1 MRDLRRAGAMS
12 TDMGGLSDA
21 LRHLGAAPYG
31 CDTMTPQ
38 AQVERWLDDAIIG
51 LDLCPF
57 AAKVRRADGI
67 RMAFVSVS
75 EPLHAVHATLEEARA
90 LLNQSSESPR
100 TTLVVVTAG
109 LGSFETD
116 LDVVATVEE
125 ALDEVGAEGILQ
137 VASFHPDYRF
147 EGEDEDGVSHF
158 TNRAPFPILHLL
170 REEDV
175 SEAIDRH
182 PDPGGI
188 PSANITKLEAM
199 GAAKVRELWRRWSA
213 AD

>member
-1 MRDLRRAGAMS
+1 
-12 TDMGGLSDA
+12 
-21 LRHLGAAPYG
+21 
-31 CDTMTPQ
+31 MTPK
-38 AQVERWLDDAIIG
+38 AQLERWLDEAIIG

-57 AAKVRRADGI
+57 AAKVRRAGGV
-67 RMAFVSVS
+67 RMAFLSVS
-75 EPLHAVHATLEEARA
+75 DPLHAVHATLEEARA
-90 LLNQSSESPR
+90 LLSEGPDSAR
-100 TTLVVVTAG
+100 TTLVVVTEG
-109 LGSFETD
+109 LEVFETY

-125 ALDEVGAEGILQ
+125 ALGEVGAGGILQ

-147 EGEDEDGVSHF
+147 EGEDEDSVSHF

-175 SEAIDRH
+175 SEALDRH

-188 PSANITKLEAM
+188 PAANTARLEAM
-199 GAAKVRELWRRWSA
+199 GSARVQELWRCWSA